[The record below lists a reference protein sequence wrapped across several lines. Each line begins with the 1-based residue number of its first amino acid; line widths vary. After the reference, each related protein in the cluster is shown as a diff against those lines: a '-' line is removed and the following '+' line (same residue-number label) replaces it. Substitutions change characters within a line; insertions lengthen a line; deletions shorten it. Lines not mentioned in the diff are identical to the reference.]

1 MGLFVDPEVQA
12 CLGVI
17 ATSTVA
23 AAAAKKRRATLERFA
38 VYMNVSITCD
48 LDDKSRFIESA
59 CSRSTVLGADTSW
72 SASVVRVRI

>member
-17 ATSTVA
+17 ATSTVVA
-23 AAAAKKRRATLERFA
+23 AAAAKTRRATLERFA

-48 LDDKSRFIESA
+48 LDDKSRFIE
-59 CSRSTVLGADTSW
+59 LGLQ
-72 SASVVRVRI
+72 